1 MIRDRLI
8 IPAKYA
14 AVKIAGLFLLSD
26 ILHNAGAPIK
36 HASSYRYK
44 SETFYIRFSF
54 TGVVLF
60 NEFFFLILLFILGFF
75 RGCIRSLIQEV
86 LPAVVHNVSTLFHTT
101 SGRMSSFN
109 VRNLLLFL
117 FCSCAI

>member
-8 IPAKYA
+8 VPAKYA

-44 SETFYIRFSF
+44 SETFYRRFSF
-54 TGVVLF
+54 TCVVHF
-60 NEFFFLILLFILGFF
+60 IEFFFLFYD
-75 RGCIRSLIQEV
+75 
-86 LPAVVHNVSTLFHTT
+86 
-101 SGRMSSFN
+101 
-109 VRNLLLFL
+109 L
-117 FCSCAI
+117 FCVCFSWLY

>member
-8 IPAKYA
+8 VPAKYA

-60 NEFFFLILLFILGFF
+60 NEFFFLSFCLFWVFLVVVLG
-75 RGCIRSLIQEV
+75 V
-86 LPAVVHNVSTLFHTT
+86 
-101 SGRMSSFN
+101 
-109 VRNLLLFL
+109 
-117 FCSCAI
+117 